1 MFGINPFTRNFSS
14 IFRALPRRERD
25 YFNAFAAADTEEERK
40 KVLQMVPSNERDL
53 YVARWKL
60 SLTDELRR
68 AKKADILTEG
78 GYDIAAEAAD
88 GQEAVEQYR
97 KVSPDVVTMDICM
110 PNKSGIEAIKDI
122 NNIDPDAK
130 ILVCSALGQELLVM
144 EAIQAGAKDF
154 IVKPFKKEKIIE
166 TLEKVISS

>member
-1 MFGINPFTRNFSS
+1 MVQILIVDDAQFMRNILKKIFTS
-14 IFRALPRRERD
+14 
-25 YFNAFAAADTEEERK
+25 K
-40 KVLQMVPSNERDL
+40 
-53 YVARWKL
+53 
-60 SLTDELRR
+60 
-68 AKKADILTEG
+68 
-78 GYDIAAEAAD
+78 GYDVIGEAETAD
-88 GQEAVEQYR
+88 AGVQAYKEHN
-97 KVSPDVVTMDICM
+97 PDVVTMDICM

-122 NNIDPDAK
+122 HNIDPNAK